1 MQSARAI
8 RRAARLRGAAAGSLI
23 VGALAYAAVSQGAY
37 YGREQKVLLV
47 PLLLASALVVRRPD
61 RADAVAPVL
70 GAAALAVWYL
80 ADAFLHGAAWAA
92 WPAVG
97 LLLSLAAVV
106 VVVRRLDDVERR
118 LLAIGAGLVGAAVA
132 ANGMWAVAVHHA
144 PQALVDGGI
153 WRAASTI
160 TYANATAALLAPLAL
175 VSLASLASAPRSWP
189 RSLLAFVLVAG
200 LAATA
205 SRGGL
210 LAFAAGA
217 VVLVVA
223 LGPPVVVAAAPALGG
238 AAVAFAALV
247 PSMPAGSVGRPGLAL
262 AGALAGASVAACAA
276 RPRWSLVA
284 VAVVVVV
291 LAGLAMVVGGP
302 VGRDFTTVR
311 GSRLTLDS
319 PDRTNETNAALR
331 LARSH
336 LATGVGPGNYVLT
349 WPAGDLVDTVD
360 YAHDEYLQI
369 FGESGAV
376 GAAVLALGLVGTALA
391 VWRARTR
398 VDRFVW
404 AGTAAGLVAIAV
416 HGSLDFVWHVPVV
429 PLTGAVLAG
438 LALGRKGSRS
448 ARASRQGRNVACTA

>member
-1 MQSARAI
+1 VPSGRAVRRTARV
-8 RRAARLRGAAAGSLI
+8 RGAAASSLI
-23 VGALAYAAVSQGAY
+23 VGALAYAAISQGAY

-47 PLLLASALVVRRPD
+47 PLVLASALVVRRPD
-61 RADAVAPVL
+61 RADVVAPVL

-80 ADAFLHGAAWAA
+80 ADAFLHGSAWGA

-106 VVVRRLDDVERR
+106 VVVRRLDDAERR
-118 LLAIGAGLVGAAVA
+118 ILTIGVGLVGAAVA
-132 ANGMWAVAVHHA
+132 VNGMWAVAVHHA

-175 VSLASLASAPRSWP
+175 VSLASLATAPRSWP
-189 RSLLAFVLVAG
+189 RSLLAFVLLAG
-200 LAATA
+200 LATTA

-210 LAFAAGA
+210 LAFAVGA

-223 LGPPVVVAAAPALGG
+223 LGPRVVVASAPAVAG
-238 AAVAFAALV
+238 AVIAFAALV
-247 PSMPAGSVGRPGLAL
+247 PSMPASSAARPGLAL
-262 AGALAGASVAACAA
+262 VGALAGASVAACAA
-276 RPRWSLVA
+276 RPRWTLVA
-284 VAVVVVV
+284 VIAVVV
-291 LAGLAMVVGGP
+291 LAGVAVVVGGP

-336 LATGVGPGNYVLT
+336 LVTGVGPGNYVLT

-360 YAHDEYLQI
+360 YAHDEYLQV

-376 GAAVLALGLVGTALA
+376 GAAVVALGLAGTAFA
-391 VWRARTR
+391 VWSARSR

-404 AGTAAGLVAIAV
+404 AGTTAGLVAIAV

-448 ARASRQGRNVACTA
+448 ARASRHGRNIACPG